1 MAIREIR
8 MQDDEILRKKSKEVT
23 VFDER
28 LEELLEDM
36 IDTMHENN
44 GVGLSAVQVGILKRV
59 IVVDIYDGSEPLKV
73 VNPKI
78 LKSKGEKECD
88 EGCLSFPNEFAKV
101 MRPEEVLVEGFDSK
115 GKKIKIKAKG
125 LLAQALCHEIDH
137 LEGVLFIDRMEPGTL
152 QYIEPGSDE
161 EEEK

>member
-23 VFDER
+23 VFDEK
-28 LEELLEDM
+28 LEELLDDM
-36 IDTMHENN
+36 VDTMHENN

-59 IVVDIYDGSEPLKV
+59 IVVDIYDGNEPLKI

-78 LKSKGEKECD
+78 VKSKGEKECD

-101 MRPEEVLVEGFDSK
+101 LRPEEVSVEGFDSK

-152 QYIEPGSDE
+152 QYIEPGNDE
-161 EEEK
+161 EK

>member
-78 LKSKGEKECD
+78 LKAKGEKECD

-101 MRPEEVLVEGFDSK
+101 MRPEEVSVEGFDSK

>member
-28 LEELLEDM
+28 LEELLDDM
-36 IDTMHENN
+36 VDTMHENN

-59 IVVDIYDGSEPLKV
+59 IVVDIYDGNEPLKI
-73 VNPKI
+73 VNPRIVKT
-78 LKSKGEKECD
+78 KGEKECD

-101 MRPEEVLVEGFDSK
+101 LRPEEVTVEGVDSK
-115 GKKIKIKAKG
+115 GKKMKIKAKG

-152 QYIEPGSDE
+152 QYIEPGNDDE
-161 EEEK
+161 K